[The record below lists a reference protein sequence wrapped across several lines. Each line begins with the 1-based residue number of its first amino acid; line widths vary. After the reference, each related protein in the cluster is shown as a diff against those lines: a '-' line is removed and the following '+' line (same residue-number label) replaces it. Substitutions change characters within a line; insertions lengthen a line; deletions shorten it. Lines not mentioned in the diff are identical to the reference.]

1 MFHQNN
7 IVLIGSSVA
16 EQSKSIKHLN
26 KRVINID
33 YFNDEDLIGENY
45 RNPNHFG
52 FVNDDV
58 ISILKKLNLPS
69 DDTLIIVSSDYKRDK
84 DYYKL
89 LTSYGEVIG
98 NHYKDIL
105 KIQDHKYLSSRLKEN
120 NINFPKRYN
129 SNEEIINPALVK
141 NSYLSGGS
149 GVKIY
154 KKNDQLK
161 NNDEYYEQFI
171 EGQVYSIIFISNYN
185 KNYEIIGINKIF
197 SKKTLYTD
205 FCFSGAYSNI
215 DLDKKQIKYLK
226 NMISFFIKEF
236 NLIGI
241 NGIDFII
248 SNDIYFLEINPRITQ
263 TCFLYDR
270 NFTNGYIAAHIDCV
284 LNKNL
289 PNIKK
294 SKYIRAF
301 ENLYAASSSTVNI
314 DLGNFDFVTNI
325 PKLNNFIDVGD
336 PICTINSES
345 NDEKKVKN
353 LLLNN
358 ISLIKKELINIE
370 II

>member
-7 IVLIGSSVA
+7 VVLIGSSVA

-69 DDTLIIVSSDYKRDK
+69 DDTLIIVSSDYERDK

-154 KKNDQLK
+154 KKNEVTFRPATFSPTTIEIGFPPRFIKRVLYFIQKGEKTPVQISKKQLK
-161 NNDEYYEQFI
+161 
-171 EGQVYSIIFISNYN
+171 
-185 KNYEIIGINKIF
+185 
-197 SKKTLYTD
+197 
-205 FCFSGAYSNI
+205 
-215 DLDKKQIKYLK
+215 
-226 NMISFFIKEF
+226 
-236 NLIGI
+236 
-241 NGIDFII
+241 
-248 SNDIYFLEINPRITQ
+248 
-263 TCFLYDR
+263 
-270 NFTNGYIAAHIDCV
+270 
-284 LNKNL
+284 
-289 PNIKK
+289 
-294 SKYIRAF
+294 
-301 ENLYAASSSTVNI
+301 
-314 DLGNFDFVTNI
+314 
-325 PKLNNFIDVGD
+325 KLNLSAI
-336 PICTINSES
+336 
-345 NDEKKVKN
+345 
-353 LLLNN
+353 LLD
-358 ISLIKKELINIE
+358 
-370 II
+370 